1 MSKESYPKTFI
12 LGHPLYQQLAASNVS
27 LFSVLN
33 SYKNGKVHTGEAFY
47 LIILERVPSQPF
59 LLRQLGLQYEGDFDS
74 GIEKWDL

>member
-1 MSKESYPKTFI
+1 M
-12 LGHPLYQQLAASNVS
+12 
-27 LFSVLN
+27 LN